1 MQLTI
6 TVIMVAFESEGF
18 HGIVFLAFISA
29 SIERKNANLYLHLKK
44 RSFRW
49 KILIKLYHRLA
60 ICAMK
65 NIRNFRAEKPLP
77 RITDML

>member
-44 RSFRW
+44 TEF
-49 KILIKLYHRLA
+49 
-60 ICAMK
+60 
-65 NIRNFRAEKPLP
+65 
-77 RITDML
+77 